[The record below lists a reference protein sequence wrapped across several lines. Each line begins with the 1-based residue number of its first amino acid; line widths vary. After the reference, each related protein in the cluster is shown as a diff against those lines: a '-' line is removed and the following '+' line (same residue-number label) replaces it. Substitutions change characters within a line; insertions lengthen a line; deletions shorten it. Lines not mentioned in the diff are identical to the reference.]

1 MIPKICASVPEPEHV
16 HCTSIETPL
25 ARGFVATE
33 LAIAYDSSRIAN
45 RVAGRDLFQLRIVSL
60 GHETTLSLQG
70 GSDVA
75 VQPLKSVPDL
85 PDLIF
90 AAGGME
96 LERALH
102 RCLLRLQPQRLA
114 SGIAVALSDPEQAL
128 PTAEAEETAAVHLEG
143 RPVSEETAIPNAGNY
158 LELLIE
164 GDDYFP
170 CHHDLFLGR
179 LFKVVD
185 GRVTV
190 TDAAG
195 WGVEVSPAWLDR
207 SSYADA
213 ALETFKPSAD

>member
-1 MIPKICASVPEPEHV
+1 MTPKICASVPEPEHA
-16 HCTSIETPL
+16 HCTSIEIPL
-25 ARGFVATE
+25 ERGFVATE
-33 LAIAYDSSRIAN
+33 LAIAYDSSRITN

-60 GHETTLSLQG
+60 GHETTLSSQG

-75 VQPLKSVPDL
+75 VQPLTSVPDL

-90 AAGGME
+90 AASGLE

-102 RCLLRLQPQRLA
+102 RCLPRLQPQRLA
-114 SGIAVALSDPEQAL
+114 SGIPVALSDPEQAL

-143 RPVSEETAIPNAGNY
+143 RPVSEEAAIPNAGNN
-158 LELLIE
+158 LELSIE
-164 GDDYFP
+164 GDDYYP
-170 CHHDLFLGR
+170 CHCDLFLCR
-179 LFKVVD
+179 PFEVVD

-195 WGVEVSPAWLDR
+195 WEVEISPAWPDR
-207 SSYADA
+207 SSYAEA

>member
-1 MIPKICASVPEPEHV
+1 MIPKICASVPEPEHA
-16 HCTSIETPL
+16 HCTSIEIPL

-33 LAIAYDSSRIAN
+33 LAIAYDSSRITN

-60 GHETTLSLQG
+60 GHETTLSSQG

-75 VQPLKSVPDL
+75 VQPLTSVPDFQDIIL
-85 PDLIF
+85 
-90 AAGGME
+90 AAGGLE

-114 SGIAVALSDPEQAL
+114 SGIAVALSDAEQAL
-128 PTAEAEETAAVHLEG
+128 PTAEAEETAAVHGEG
-143 RPVSEETAIPNAGNY
+143 RPVSEEAAIPNAGNY
-158 LELLIE
+158 LELSIE

-179 LFKVVD
+179 PFEVVD

-195 WGVEVSPAWLDR
+195 WGGRGQPGLAGPIELR
-207 SSYADA
+207 RGC
-213 ALETFKPSAD
+213 T